1 MSKSEAHAHT
11 PLSAAVQ
18 ALDEELERFDQL
30 AQTAR
35 RVPLTSE
42 RNVEK
47 AARAINDAAESQK
60 RVTEHIQR
68 LIEAITVAREKHD
81 ATASELVETRDQVQ
95 ARGEQYQAQLQ
106 RFAALGKEAG
116 EISAGVKALGE
127 LKGRPNGE
135 VVAELTSVEERMTRV
150 VEGATVL
157 AKETRVEAMDELAG
171 QCDALKQQVQAAL
184 NKVRLLREKLSAT
197 MS

>member
-1 MSKSEAHAHT
+1 VTKSEARTA
-11 PLSAAVQ
+11 LSQAVQ
-18 ALDEELERFDQL
+18 ALDDELARFDQL
-30 AQTAR
+30 AQAAR

-42 RNVEK
+42 RNLEK

-68 LIEAITVAREKHD
+68 LIEAISAAREKHD
-81 ATASELVETRDQVQ
+81 ATASELVQTRDQVQ
-95 ARGEQYQAQLQ
+95 ARGERYQAQLA

-135 VVAELTSVEERMTRV
+135 VVAELGGVEERMTRV
-150 VEGATVL
+150 VEGAAL
-157 AKETRVEAMDELAG
+157 LGKEAHAEAMEELSG
-171 QCDALKQQVQAAL
+171 QCDALKQQVQSAL

>member
-1 MSKSEAHAHT
+1 VTKSEAQTA
-11 PLSAAVQ
+11 LSAAVQ
-18 ALDEELERFDQL
+18 ALDEELARFDQL
-30 AQTAR
+30 AQAAR

-42 RNVEK
+42 RNLEK
-47 AARAINDAAESQK
+47 AARAINEAAESQK

-68 LIEAITVAREKHD
+68 LIDAISSAREKHD
-81 ATASELVETRDQVQ
+81 ATASELVQTRDLVQ
-95 ARGEQYQAQLQ
+95 ARGEQYQAQLT

-135 VVAELTSVEERMTRV
+135 VVAELTSIEERMSRV
-150 VEGATVL
+150 VDGATAL
-157 AKETRVEAMDELAG
+157 SKETRGEAMEELSG